1 MGLSAMTLI
10 REMNVLL
17 AKWNEFD
24 SSLRSAIM
32 YLSCTTAF
40 IVFYFSGDSLFAI
53 IGRAAFSFLT
63 LILLPGAFLVGIVLP
78 PRLRNIA
85 STLLI
90 GLLLAVVE
98 VQVLFIATL
107 LFGVQVLLVLWLSL
121 FSLAIV
127 LVSML
132 YHRVAGNP
140 RLLRDSFRFEGD
152 RHVYGII
159 AAAIVIRVI
168 MAFVAMDC
176 IAPDASLYADYA
188 RGIVDGT
195 FSSSVIND
203 SRLYNLWN
211 GVQYCFHQAFTYLFA
226 LSWIMLPPG
235 TSGPTLILIICGI
248 LLILSSYRITKHYFG
263 TKAAKG
269 VATLIAFHPLFVFHS
284 AVGYGPEIT
293 SLAFIM
299 GGLSFL
305 VESRERH
312 LVTYTI
318 AGMFIG
324 LVDLIWYSNFLLL
337 CVALPILVMFLRIH
351 NRLES
356 VILIFIMGLALFARL
371 FYIDAILFL
380 LCWISSLILVG
391 VVYAMKPN
399 DQLKGLG
406 GLALGIFA
414 MIAFWRWPVQVSAS
428 GSMSWAFTDYG
439 SLSLL
444 SHMDSLML
452 TARNPNIDVLFAP
465 ITLEITG
472 RFVLF
477 LLFHITPV
485 LFLAILSGLVGG
497 KMKSHAVAFL
507 LAGLAAA
514 FGTLKLFSAFAL
526 FKEPLVAFYLFSDSR
541 FFLFITLMG
550 LLSAGAFFTKFEP
563 NPVTAAGIALAG
575 ISFRGKRMSLVFIL
589 GVILIGFVP
598 AYLVIPSG
606 LSLVRIEERYGWYN
620 LTTEID
626 MIGNENSTF
635 LVDRAPEFSWLTGR
649 NSAELRFSEYGL
661 SCTKAY
667 AIIASQM
674 RRYNAA
680 YLVMDAFTIAHWR
693 TLEPLL
699 HVPISLGSSVMFD
712 RDLLRQLPG
721 KTEVGPVLALT
732 LAAETEKYGF
742 QDYARVF
749 YLGIANFSLAWH
761 TNNLGEGWSAGDSGL
776 LTNSTGAN
784 YLEIGSGENSTF
796 THRTEPFYL
805 DVDVKGGFF
814 VCDVENGEA
823 SVDRIEI
830 FDDSGH
836 LVALAEHVSN
846 DLYYAL
852 IGDAILG
859 DIQVH
864 CVGLGGQYVTINY
877 LSVWQ
882 LVT

>member
-1 MGLSAMTLI
+1 MALI

-17 AKWNEFD
+17 AKWNKFD
-24 SSLRSAIM
+24 SSLRSVIM
-32 YLSCTTAF
+32 HLSST
-40 IVFYFSGDSLFAI
+40 IVFLIFYFSGDSLFAT
-53 IGRAAFSFLT
+53 IGRAAFGFLA
-63 LILLPGAFLVGIVLP
+63 LILLPGAFLVSIMLP
-78 PRLRNIA
+78 LRLRNIA

-98 VQVLFIATL
+98 VQALFIATL
-107 LFGVQVLLVLWLSL
+107 LFSVRIPLALWLSL
-121 FSLAIV
+121 FSLAVASVCILFHRIV
-127 LVSML
+127 CNSGPL
-132 YHRVAGNP
+132 GE
-140 RLLRDSFRFEGD
+140 SFRFEGD
-152 RHVYGII
+152 RQLYGII

-168 MAFVAMDC
+168 MAIVAMEC

-195 FSSSVIND
+195 FSSSVVND
-203 SRLYNLWN
+203 LRVYNLWN

-235 TSGPTLILIICGI
+235 TSGPILILLICGI
-248 LLILSSYRITKHYFG
+248 LLILSSYRIAKHYFG
-263 TKAAKG
+263 TKAAKV
-269 VATLIAFHPLFVFHS
+269 VAAILAFHPLFVFHS

-305 VESRERH
+305 LERRERH
-312 LVTYTI
+312 LITYTI

-324 LVDLIWYSNFLLL
+324 LVDLIWYANFLLL
-337 CVALPILVMFLRIH
+337 CVALPILVMFLKIH
-351 NRLES
+351 KRWEL
-356 VILIFIMGLALFARL
+356 VTLISIMGLALLARL
-371 FYIDAILFL
+371 FYIDAVLFL
-380 LCWISSLILVG
+380 LCWISAFILVG
-391 VVYAMKPN
+391 VVYAKKPS
-399 DQLKGLG
+399 DQINGLG

-428 GSMSWAFTDYG
+428 VSLSWGLTDYG

-444 SHMDSLML
+444 GLMDSLML
-452 TARNPNIDVLFAP
+452 AAPNPNISVLFAP

-477 LLFHITPV
+477 LLFHITPA
-485 LFLAILSGLVGG
+485 LFIAILSGLAAG

-526 FKEPLVAFYLFSDSR
+526 YKEPLLAFYLFSDSR

-550 LLSAGAFFTKFEP
+550 ILSTGAFFVKFDL
-563 NPVTAAGIALAG
+563 NLMTAAGTTLAG
-575 ISFRGKRMSLVFIL
+575 INFRGKRVSLVFIL
-589 GVILIGFVP
+589 GIILVGFAP
-598 AYLVIPSG
+598 AYSVIPNG
-606 LSLVRIEERYGWYN
+606 LSLVRIEERYGWSN
-620 LTTEID
+620 LPMEID
-626 MIGNENSTF
+626 TIGDENSRF

-649 NSAELRFSEYGL
+649 RSAELSFPEYGL
-661 SCTKAY
+661 SSTEAY
-667 AIIASQM
+667 VSIASQM
-674 RRYNAA
+674 GRYTAA
-680 YLVMDAFTIAHWR
+680 YLVMDAFTIAHWG

-712 RDLLRQLPG
+712 RYLLRHLPG
-721 KTEVGPVLALT
+721 KTEVGPVRALT

-749 YLGIANFSLAWH
+749 YLGVANFSLAWY
-761 TNNLGEGWSAGDSGL
+761 TNNLGNGWFAGNSGL
-776 LTNSTGAN
+776 LTNSTGTN

-796 THRTEPFYL
+796 THRTEPFNL
-805 DVDVKGGFF
+805 GIEVTGGFF

-830 FDDSGH
+830 FDNSGH
-836 LVALAEHVSN
+836 LIALAEHVSN

-852 IGDAILG
+852 VGDAILG
-859 DIQVH
+859 DIRVH

-882 LVT
+882 LTT

>member
-1 MGLSAMTLI
+1 MGLSAMALI

-32 YLSCTTAF
+32 YLSCTIAF
-40 IVFYFSGDSLFAI
+40 MIFYFSGDSLFAI
-53 IGRAAFSFLT
+53 IGRAAFGFLT
-63 LILLPGAFLVGIVLP
+63 LILLPGAFLVGIMLP
-78 PRLRNIA
+78 PRLKNIA

-107 LFGVQVLLVLWLSL
+107 LFSVQVLLVLWLSL
-121 FSLAIV
+121 FSLAIA

-132 YHRVAGNP
+132 CHRVAGNP
-140 RLLRDSFRFEGD
+140 SPLRDSFRFEGD

-168 MAFVAMDC
+168 MAFVAMEC

-195 FSSSVIND
+195 FSSSVVND
-203 SRLYNLWN
+203 LRIYNLWN

-248 LLILSSYRITKHYFG
+248 LLILSSYRIAKHYFG

-269 VATLIAFHPLFVFHS
+269 VAALLAFHPLFVFHS

-293 SLAFIM
+293 SLTFIM

-351 NRLES
+351 NRLEL
-356 VILIFIMGLALFARL
+356 VTLIFIMGFALFARL

-391 VVYAMKPN
+391 VVYMKKPSN
-399 DQLKGLG
+399 QLKGLG

-414 MIAFWRWPVQVSAS
+414 MIAFWRWPVQVLAS
-428 GSMSWAFTDYG
+428 SSLSWAFTDYG
-439 SLSLL
+439 LLSLP

-452 TARNPNIDVLFAP
+452 TAPNPNINVLFAP

-472 RFVLF
+472 RFILF

-485 LFLAILSGLVGG
+485 LFLAILSGLAGG

-514 FGTLKLFSAFAL
+514 FGTLKLFSAFARY
-526 FKEPLVAFYLFSDSR
+526 KEPLATFYLFSDSR
-541 FFLFITLMG
+541 FFLFMTLMG
-550 LLSAGAFFTKFEP
+550 VLSAGAFFAKFEP
-563 NPVTAAGIALAG
+563 DSVTAAGTTLAG
-575 ISFRGKRMSLVFIL
+575 ISFRGKRIRLVFIL
-589 GVILIGFVP
+589 GIILIGFVP

-620 LTTEID
+620 LPTEID
-626 MIGNENSTF
+626 MIGDENSRF
-635 LVDRAPEFSWLTGR
+635 LVARAPEFSWLTR
-649 NSAELRFSEYGL
+649 RSSAYLSLSTSDTTTAKALARITLMVDALGVDYLVIDGYALARFRTMHSLLSTSISVDGAVILDMSILSGL
-661 SCTKAY
+661 EALNTTGQVPAIALVAETSPNIRGDYTRVFEFTQTDFSRTWKFDGLDGWY
-667 AIIASQM
+667 AENNGDLVNLSGQVEIVIGNGKNHTQM
-674 RRYNAA
+674 RRAA
-680 YLVMDAFTIAHWR
+680 TLDLGVGVSGGFLLCHVTENGANLERIEVVDAYGESIGFAEPWTNGLYFLIVGDADVGDIRITCSGEEGQSIA
-693 TLEPLL
+693 
-699 HVPISLGSSVMFD
+699 ICY
-712 RDLLRQLPG
+712 
-721 KTEVGPVLALT
+721 LAL
-732 LAAETEKYGF
+732 
-742 QDYARVF
+742 
-749 YLGIANFSLAWH
+749 
-761 TNNLGEGWSAGDSGL
+761 
-776 LTNSTGAN
+776 
-784 YLEIGSGENSTF
+784 
-796 THRTEPFYL
+796 
-805 DVDVKGGFF
+805 
-814 VCDVENGEA
+814 
-823 SVDRIEI
+823 
-830 FDDSGH
+830 
-836 LVALAEHVSN
+836 
-846 DLYYAL
+846 
-852 IGDAILG
+852 
-859 DIQVH
+859 
-864 CVGLGGQYVTINY
+864 
-877 LSVWQ
+877 WQ
-882 LVT
+882 HSQ